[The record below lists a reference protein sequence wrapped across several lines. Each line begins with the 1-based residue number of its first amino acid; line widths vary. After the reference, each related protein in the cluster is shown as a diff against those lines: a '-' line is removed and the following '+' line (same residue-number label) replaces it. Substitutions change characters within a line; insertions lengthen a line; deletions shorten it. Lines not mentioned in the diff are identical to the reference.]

1 MTSNY
6 PKISVIIPVKN
17 SVNTIEKAIKSVI
30 IQQYPNLE
38 FIIIDGQST
47 DGTLDVINKYQKHI
61 NILISEPDNGNPE
74 AYVKGI
80 KNSNSE
86 IIAFLNADDFYESEI
101 LLKAGTE
108 FSQEPDLDIV
118 SFRYRVIT
126 ETSMIEE
133 TSLENMDFKPY
144 KAPNS
149 LGINARFFKKELFYK
164 YGFPLTQDDQNRT
177 LIANDL
183 EYMLR
188 FAIYEVKNKTIDYI
202 GYNYLFHE
210 NSLTFNNN
218 KESKLRMI
226 EDRIFIANKFLNSQD
241 TIPLSPEWIKSF
253 KKSLKKNRAQLIKIN
268 LKLND
273 FKKALNELKVSFTE
287 HNKIGFIYYLFK
299 TLLRS

>member
-1 MTSNY
+1 MTTNY
-6 PKISVIIPVKN
+6 PKISIIIPVKN

-47 DGTLDVINKYQKHI
+47 DGTLEVIKKYQKHI

-80 KNSNSE
+80 KKATSE
-86 IIAFLNADDFYESEI
+86 IIAFLNADDFYEPEI
-101 LLKAGTE
+101 LLNAGTE

-126 ETSMIEE
+126 ETSIIE
-133 TSLENMDFKPY
+133 TTNPENMDFKPY
-144 KAPNS
+144 KVPNS

-164 YGFPLTQDDQNRT
+164 YGFPLTQDDQNRM

-188 FAIYEVKNKTIDYI
+188 FAIYQVKNKTIDYI

-210 NSLTFNNN
+210 NSLTFNKNID
-218 KESKLRMI
+218 SKLRLI
-226 EDRIFIANKFLNSQD
+226 EDRIFIAKKFLGSQD
-241 TIPLSPEWIKSF
+241 TIPLCPEWVKSF
-253 KKSLKKNRAQLIKIN
+253 NRSLKKNRAQSI
-268 LKLND
+268 KLNLRLHN
-273 FKKALNELKVSFTE
+273 FKKALNELKVSFAE
-287 HNKIGFIYYLFK
+287 HKKIGFIYYLFK